1 LLGGRTN
8 FNTLGKFKT
17 LYEAYETIALSDT
30 GEEKEA

>member
-17 LYEAYETIALSDT
+17 LYEAYEAIALSDT
-30 GEEKEA
+30 REE